1 MLPLTKQ
8 VAGECVVLK
17 KNLLVAALVGYVASA
32 SAAPLLS
39 KHVLVVEE
47 GSGQVLYQKNADATV
62 PIASLTK
69 LMTAMVVLDANPDMD
84 ESISI
89 ENPELAT
96 RMHSHSRLPLGTTL
110 PRRTV
115 LQLALMASDN
125 RAAESLARAYPGG
138 MDAFL
143 AAVAAKEQALGM
155 LHTHIEEPTGLSP
168 NNRSTAADLV
178 RMAQAAAQYPEIA
191 RITTDSGDVVD
202 VNGRP
207 LEYHN
212 TNRLVGRKGWEDSIL
227 LSKTGTTN
235 AAGRCLLMRV
245 QAAGRTITLVLL
257 NAKAGAARFLDA
269 MKIRSFVSGETS
281 MAMLDAPEPRR
292 ARSSVSHFH
301 RVKAHHR
308 VRMSIASRAT

>member
-1 MLPLTKQ
+1 MPTK
-8 VAGECVVLK
+8 K
-17 KNLLVAALVGYVASA
+17 ILVAVLMGYMASA

-47 GSGQVLYQKNADATV
+47 DSGQVLYQRNADVTV

-69 LMTAMVVLDANPDMD
+69 LMTAMVVLDANPDM
-84 ESISI
+84 EEPIAI
-89 ENPELAT
+89 ENPELAS
-96 RMHSHSRLPLGTTL
+96 RMRSHSKLPLGMTL

-115 LQLALMASDN
+115 MQLALMSSDN

-143 AAVAAKEQALGM
+143 AAVEAKEQALGM
-155 LHTHIEEPTGLSP
+155 THTHIEEPTGLSS
-168 NNRSTAADLV
+168 NNRSTPADLV
-178 RMAQAAAQYPEIA
+178 KMAQAAAQYPDIA

-202 VNGRP
+202 VNSRP
-207 LEYHN
+207 VEFHN
-212 TNRLVGRKGWEDSIL
+212 TNRLVGKPGWDNIL

-235 AAGRCLLMRV
+235 AAGRCLLMRL
-245 QAAGRTITLVLL
+245 QEAGRTVTLVLL

-281 MAMLDAPEPRR
+281 MAMLDSPAAHRG
-292 ARSSVSHFH
+292 RSTNVRYM
-301 RVKAHHR
+301 RVHKR
-308 VRMSIASRAT
+308 VHMTIASSGTT

>member
-1 MLPLTKQ
+1 
-8 VAGECVVLK
+8 VLK
-17 KNLLVAALVGYVASA
+17 KNLCLAALIGYVACA
-32 SAAPLLS
+32 SAAPLAS

-47 GSGQVLYQKNADATV
+47 DSGQVLYQKNADVTA

-84 ESISI
+84 QLIPI
-89 ENPELAT
+89 EAPGLAT
-96 RMHSHSRLPLGTTL
+96 RMRSRSRLPVGLTM

-115 LQLALMASDN
+115 LQLALMSSDN
-125 RAAESLARAYPGG
+125 RAAQSLAEAYPGG
-138 MDAFL
+138 IDAFL
-143 AAVAAKEQALGM
+143 AAVAEKEQALGM
-155 LHTHIEEPTGLSP
+155 THTYIEEPTGLSP
-168 NNRSTAADLV
+168 NNRSTPADLV
-178 RMAQAAAQYPEIA
+178 KMAQAASQYPDIA

-235 AAGRCLLMRV
+235 AAGRCLVMRL
-245 QAAGRTITLVLL
+245 QAAGRTITVVLL

-269 MKIRSFVSGETS
+269 MKIRSFVAGETS
-281 MAMLDAPEPRR
+281 MAMLDAPSARPARGAPRYHY
-292 ARSSVSHFH
+292 VKSH
-301 RVKAHHR
+301 KR
-308 VRMSIASRAT
+308 VRMTLASRAA